1 MKMPID
7 PVGDVYA
14 PTGARIPALFTTS
27 LSRPRIWIGIWIGVA
42 AVTTVLYLLPNAG
55 PPGQANLDKVAHLIA
70 FGSIG
75 FAAVLASARRWMTV
89 PFLTS
94 FILAMILEWLQSY
107 VPGREYSLLDW
118 AANLVGLGLGIAAA
132 LVARTAAAP
141 LGPSA

>member
-7 PVGDVYA
+7 PAGDVYA

-27 LSRPRIWIGIWIGVA
+27 LSRPRIWIGIWTGL
-42 AVTTVLYLLPNAG
+42 AVVITVLYLLPNAG
-55 PPGQANLDKVAHLIA
+55 PPGQAHLDKVAHLIA

-89 PFLTS
+89 PFLIS
-94 FILAMILEWLQSY
+94 IVLAMILEWLQSY
-107 VPGREYSLLDW
+107 VPGREYSIFDW
-118 AANLVGLGLGIAAA
+118 AANLVGLSLGIAAA
-132 LVARTAAAP
+132 LVARRLTAP